1 MTRPTGNISGPQKK
15 PAGGAAK
22 LAQGARDEVLK
33 AAGLSLEKLGPAGK
47 ALAKTLVEEFAKQGG
62 RPSEAELEQ
71 ALLRLREAA
80 LKDGEVTLRT
90 RTPRMPAGK
99 SAQIPKPLSDGG
111 FVKEQGGKLL
121 LHPTLAAADHG
132 VAKLLKSL
140 GIDPQNLPP
149 NVADVLNEALRANTS
164 DQLQD
169 KTWKA
174 LVQVLP
180 KHSPK
185 LQEATATAK
194 PAAAKP
200 AAVNKT
206 ESPAAPTP
214 KAPIEETPTRN
225 KGLEAKAPEA
235 TGTGHKNNA
244 IALLAQN
251 LSRFNKAKV
260 DTPEL
265 AKLTTEIADAYAAQL
280 QASTGEKLS
289 AGQYAQVKQALAK
302 VLKPTD
308 QSPDGNVRITDVVSN
323 VYRELA
329 AVEAAQ
335 KGREASPSTAL
346 AATLADAI
354 NKAVSSEDPQSMD
367 AFLAREPNKK
377 KLVNGLDDL
386 AAAGI
391 SSLIGAELGQPVAP
405 LSDAVLGKL
414 SGIVSERGGAA
425 GKKLSAVVDSTV
437 RKGTPSA
444 RALEKGMRGLE
455 SGATRP
461 IPPELRAR
469 AEKTLEELAKLGGPE
484 SPLHGIDPKSKEG
497 KRVIGALAQVL
508 GEAKTDAETIAKAA
522 DYFKQQTDIAH
533 PLLEHQKAFAQSG
546 TLTDPEQLAFAKAV
560 ALTHTAL
567 YAANPEQYLGG
578 MQAQLN
584 QSAARAPAPF
594 DHTRVDTGQF
604 RGIPSLTGQ
613 GVPNDAN
620 GRKAQLYAQR
630 SMAISAVLN
639 DPSLSIED
647 KIFLFMMWFAA
658 FADEERKIK
667 MEEIANL
674 DRIDAE
680 KHEILR
686 RNRESLTNVKDRSG
700 ELVAGHEKAKQA
712 LEEAKT
718 GGDPEAIKAAE
729 RAVQESAKRVAQNDN
744 KRAELEQTI
753 NRLQTETEEA
763 PKSREILL
771 FELDRITQLRGNI
784 MDMAK
789 KFLEDS
795 HRRIQQ
801 IMR

>member
-1 MTRPTGNISGPQKK
+1 MTSPTGNIRGPQKK
-15 PAGGAAK
+15 PAGEAARLAKGA
-22 LAQGARDEVLK
+22 QDEVLK
-33 AAGLSLEKLGPAGK
+33 AAGLSVDRLGPSAKAVAK
-47 ALAKTLVEEFAKQGG
+47 ALLEEFTAKGG
-62 RPSEAELEQ
+62 RPSDAELAAAET
-71 ALLRLREAA
+71 RLREAA
-80 LKDGEVTLRT
+80 QQDGAVTLRT
-90 RTPRMPAGK
+90 RLPRMPAGK
-99 SAQIPKPLSDGG
+99 AAQIPKPLSDGG
-111 FVKEQGGKLL
+111 FVKKQGDKLI
-121 LHPTLAAADHG
+121 LHPSLATPDHG
-132 VAKLLKSL
+132 VAKLLKAL

-149 NVADVLNEALRANTS
+149 NVAHVLDDVLRSNTS
-164 DQLQD
+164 DQLQE
-169 KTWKA
+169 KSWKA

-180 KHSPK
+180 QHSPK
-185 LQEATATAK
+185 LQEA
-194 PAAAKP
+194 AAKP
-200 AAVNKT
+200 TVSKT
-206 ESPAAPTP
+206 EAPVAPTP
-214 KAPIEETPTRN
+214 KATIGEAPTRN
-225 KGLEAKAPEA
+225 KGLHANAPES

-251 LSRFNKAKV
+251 LSRFNKAKL

-280 QASTGEKLS
+280 EASTGKKLS
-289 AGQYAQVKQALAK
+289 AGEYAQVKQALAK
-302 VLKPTD
+302 VLKPSD

-335 KGREASPSTAL
+335 KGGEASPSTAL
-346 AATLADAI
+346 AATLAEAI
-354 NKAVSSEDPQSMD
+354 NKAVSSEDPKSMD
-367 AFLAREPNKK
+367 AFLAREPNKR

-391 SSLIGAELGQPVAP
+391 SSLISAELGQPVTP
-405 LSDAVLGKL
+405 PSDAVLGKL

-437 RKGTPSA
+437 RKGTASA
-444 RALEKGMRGLE
+444 RALEKGMRSLE
-455 SGATRP
+455 SGAAAP
-461 IPPELRAR
+461 ISPELRAR
-469 AEKTLEELAKLGGPE
+469 AEAALKELANLGGPE

-497 KRVIGALAQVL
+497 KRVVAALAQVL
-508 GEAKTDAETIAKAA
+508 GEAKTDVEVIAKAA

-533 PLLEHQKAFAQSG
+533 PMLEHGKAMAQSG
-546 TLTDPEQLAFAKAV
+546 AVTDPEQLAFAKAV
-560 ALTHTAL
+560 ALTQTAL
-567 YAANPEQYLGG
+567 FAANPEQYLAG

-584 QSAARAPAPF
+584 QSSAQPPAPF
-594 DHTRVDTGQF
+594 DHTRIDVGQF
-604 RGIPSLTGQ
+604 RGIPALTGQ
-613 GVPNDAN
+613 GMPNDAN

-630 SMAISAVLN
+630 SMAINAVLN

-680 KHEILR
+680 KHEVLR
-686 RNRESLTNVKDRSG
+686 RSRESLKNVKDRSG
-700 ELVAGHEKAKQA
+700 ELVAGHEMAKKN
-712 LEEAKT
+712 LEEAKA
-718 GGDPEAIKAAE
+718 GGDPKAIEAAQ
-729 RAVQESAKRVAQNDN
+729 RAVDTSAKQVAQNES
-744 KRAELEQTI
+744 KRAELEDKI

>member
-15 PAGGAAK
+15 PAGAAAK

-33 AAGLSLEKLGPAGK
+33 AAGLSLEQLGPGAK
-47 ALAKTLVEEFAKQGG
+47 ALAKGLLEEFAAKGG
-62 RPSEAELEQ
+62 RPSDDEL
-71 ALLRLREAA
+71 ADAAARLREAA
-80 LKDGEVTLRT
+80 KADGAVVLRA

-99 SAQIPKPLSDGG
+99 AAQIPKPLGDGG

-121 LHPTLAAADHG
+121 LHPTLAAPEHG

-185 LQEATATAK
+185 LQEVT
-194 PAAAKP
+194 AAAQP
-200 AAVNKT
+200 TAVNKA
-206 ESPAAPTP
+206 ESPVAPTP
-214 KAPIEETPTRN
+214 KAPIEEAPTRN
-225 KGLEAKAPEA
+225 KGLEAKAPES
-235 TGTGHKNNA
+235 TGTGNKNNA
-244 IALLAQN
+244 IALLARN
-251 LSRFNKAKV
+251 LSAFNKAKPNS
-260 DTPEL
+260 PEL
-265 AKLTTEIADAYAAQL
+265 AKLTTEMADAFAAQHE
-280 QASTGEKLS
+280 ASTGKKLS
-289 AGQYAQVKQALAK
+289 AGEYAQVKQALAK
-302 VLKPTD
+302 VLKPGPL
-308 QSPDGNVRITDVVSN
+308 SPDGNVRITDVTAN
-323 VYRELA
+323 VFRELA
-329 AVEAAQ
+329 SLESARNGGVV
-335 KGREASPSTAL
+335 SPSTAL
-346 AATLADAI
+346 SSEMADVI
-354 NKAVSSEDPQSMD
+354 NKALSGEDPKQID
-367 AFLAREPNKK
+367 LLLARDPNKK
-377 KLVNGLDDL
+377 KLADGLDQL
-386 AAAGI
+386 AAEGI
-391 SSLIGAELGQPVAP
+391 NALVSAELGRPSEP
-405 LSDAVLGKL
+405 ISDAVLGKL
-414 SGIVSERGGAA
+414 SGMVRQLGGPA
-425 GKKLSAVVDSTV
+425 GEKLSGAVDSTV
-437 RKGTPSA
+437 RQGTAAA
-444 RALEKGMRGLE
+444 RALQKGMRGLE
-455 SGATRP
+455 SGATAN
-461 IPPELRAR
+461 ISPELRAR
-469 AEKTLEELAKLGGPE
+469 AETALKELANLGGSE

-508 GEAKTDAETIAKAA
+508 GQSKTDADVIAKAA

-533 PLLEHQKAFAQSG
+533 PMLEHSKALAQSG
-546 TLTDPEQLAFAKAV
+546 AITDPEQLAFGKAV
-560 ALTHTAL
+560 ALTQTAL
-567 YAANPEQYLGG
+567 FAANPEQYLAG

-584 QSAARAPAPF
+584 QSATQGPTPF
-594 DHTRVDTGQF
+594 DHRRIDVGQF
-604 RGIPSLTGQ
+604 RGIPALTGQ
-613 GVPNDAN
+613 GMPNDAN

-630 SMAISAVLN
+630 SMAINSVLN

-680 KHEILR
+680 KHEVLR
-686 RNRESLTNVKDRSG
+686 RNRESLSNVKERSG
-700 ELVAGHEKAKQA
+700 ELVAGHEMAKKN
-712 LEEAKT
+712 LEEAKA
-718 GGDPEAIKAAE
+718 GGDPKAIDAAQ
-729 RAVQESAKRVAQNDN
+729 RAVDLSAKQVAQNDA
-744 KRAELEQTI
+744 KRAEIEQNI

>member
-33 AAGLSLEKLGPAGK
+33 RAGLSLKELGPGARTV
-47 ALAKTLVEEFAKQGG
+47 AD
-62 RPSEAELEQ
+62 
-71 ALLRLREAA
+71 ALLRAFAAKGGLPPEADLSNAVARLSKAAEQDRLDVLR
-80 LKDGEVTLRT
+80 
-90 RTPRMPAGK
+90 
-99 SAQIPKPLSDGG
+99 AQVPGFPSDGASSLRLRFQNG
-111 FVKEQGGKLL
+111 DFVKEQRGKFI
-121 LHPTLAAADHG
+121 LHSSLCGADHG

-140 GIDPQNLPP
+140 GFDPKDLPS
-149 NVADVLNEALRANTS
+149 AAATILNDKLKANS
-164 DQLQD
+164 SAHLQG

-174 LVQVLP
+174 LVADLP
-180 KHSPK
+180 QHSPK
-185 LQEATATAK
+185 LKEASQVTASG
-194 PAAAKP
+194 P
-200 AAVNKT
+200 VNKT
-206 ESPAAPTP
+206 EAPAAPTP
-214 KAPIEETPTRN
+214 KALIDETPTRN
-225 KGLEAKAPEA
+225 KGLEAKAPES
-235 TGTGHKNNA
+235 TGTGNKNNA

-251 LSRFNKAKV
+251 LSRFNKAKPNS
-260 DTPEL
+260 PEL
-265 AKLTTEIADAYAAQL
+265 AKLTKEIADAYAAQL
-280 QASTGEKLS
+280 EASTGKKLS
-289 AGQYAQVKQALAK
+289 TAEYTQVKTALAK
-302 VLKPTD
+302 VLKPSD
-308 QSPDGNVRITDVVSN
+308 LSPDGNVRISDVTAN

-329 AVEAAQ
+329 AVESAQ
-335 KGREASPSTAL
+335 NGGNVSPATAMASDV
-346 AATLADAI
+346 ADSI
-354 NKAVSSEDPQSMD
+354 NKVISAEDPKLVDQL
-367 AFLAREPNKK
+367 LARDPNKK
-377 KLVNGLDDL
+377 KLVDGLDQL
-386 AAAGI
+386 AAEGI
-391 SSLIGAELGQPVAP
+391 TLLLGAELGRPMEP
-405 LSDAVLGKL
+405 ISDELKGKL
-414 SGIVSERGGAA
+414 SGIVKALGGDA
-425 GKKLSAVVDSTV
+425 GTKVGEVVDATT
-437 RKGTPSA
+437 RKGTASS

-455 SGATRP
+455 SGAARP
-461 IPPELRAR
+461 ISPELRAR

-508 GEAKTDAETIAKAA
+508 GEAKTDAEVITKAA

-546 TLTDPEQLAFAKAV
+546 ATTDPEQLALAKAV

-613 GVPNDAN
+613 GTPNDAN

-771 FELDRITQLRGNI
+771 FELDRITQLRGNV